1 MKKMMTAALYVL
13 LCAALY
19 VLLCAALTGC
29 ETLPY
34 PRELEDT
41 MLVRVLGVDWT
52 AEEVV
57 LTAASIPEEGEEDER
72 LLAVRA
78 SDAKESHRKLK
89 EAGEE
94 YVALTHVTQIVV
106 GEGSDLRAVLEGALE
121 GREVGQ
127 TATVWLCREGT
138 ALELMEAVEGGARR
152 LTSIELNTRGLTAMT
167 VLDALAE
174 LERTHQAALPA
185 LAAEKGRLE
194 WVGTKLWKEEQR

>member
-1 MKKMMTAALYVL
+1 MAALCAL
-13 LCAALY
+13 LCAAL
-19 VLLCAALTGC
+19 AGC

-41 MLVRVLGVDWT
+41 MLVRVLGVDWS
-52 AEEVV
+52 AEEVA
-57 LTAASIPEEGEEDER
+57 LTAASLPREGEETEE
-72 LLAVRA
+72 LLCVRA
-78 SDAKESHRKLK
+78 PGAEESHQRLK

-138 ALELMEAVEGGARR
+138 ALDLMQAVGGGARR
-152 LTSIELNTRGLTAMT
+152 LTSIELNTRDLDAVT

-174 LERTHQAALPA
+174 LERTHRVALPA
-185 LAAEKGRLE
+185 LAVEEGRLE
-194 WVGTKLWKEEQR
+194 WVGVRLWKEEGA

>member
-1 MKKMMTAALYVL
+1 MKKLTTAALCVL
-13 LCAALY
+13 LCA
-19 VLLCAALTGC
+19 VLAGC

-52 AEEVV
+52 AEEVA
-57 LTAASIPEEGEEDER
+57 LTAASIPQEGEEVEE

-78 SDAKESHRKLK
+78 PRAEESHQKLK

-94 YVALTHVTQIVV
+94 YVALTHVTQIIV
-106 GEGSDLRAVLEGALE
+106 GEGSGLRAILEGALE

-138 ALELMEAVEGGARR
+138 AQELMEAVGGGARR
-152 LTSIELNTRGLTAMT
+152 LTSIELNTKGLDAMT

-174 LERTHQAALPA
+174 LERTHQVALPA
-185 LAAEKGRLE
+185 LAVEEERLE
-194 WVGTKLWKEEQR
+194 CVGTKLWKEEGV

>member
-1 MKKMMTAALYVL
+1 MKKLTTAALCVL
-13 LCAALY
+13 LCA
-19 VLLCAALTGC
+19 VLAGC

-52 AEEVV
+52 AEEVA
-57 LTAASIPEEGEEDER
+57 LTAASIPQEGEEVEE

-78 SDAKESHRKLK
+78 PRAEESHQKLK

-94 YVALTHVTQIVV
+94 YVALTHVTQIIV
-106 GEGSDLRAVLEGALE
+106 GEGSDLRAILEGALE

-138 ALELMEAVEGGARR
+138 AQELMEAVGGGARR
-152 LTSIELNTRGLTAMT
+152 LTSIELNTKGLDAMT

-174 LERTHQAALPA
+174 LERTHQVALPA
-185 LAAEKGRLE
+185 LAVEEERLE
-194 WVGTKLWKEEQR
+194 CVGTKLWKEEGV